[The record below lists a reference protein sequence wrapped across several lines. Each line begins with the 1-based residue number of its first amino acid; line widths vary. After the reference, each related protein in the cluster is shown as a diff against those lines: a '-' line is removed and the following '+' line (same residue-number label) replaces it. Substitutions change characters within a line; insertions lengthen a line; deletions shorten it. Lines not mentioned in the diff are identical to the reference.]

1 MDENDDDDDGALVIK
16 MMTIPIVFAHLN
28 AAALISVIDW

>member
-1 MDENDDDDDGALVIK
+1 MDENDDNDEGALLIR
-16 MMTIPIVFAHLN
+16 MMTILTVFAHLN